1 MGGIPVSDLLIQSHR
16 GPYRVRFIPAS
27 PNSELR
33 LSEWVTNGLSPKE
46 HLIIDS
52 KVAELYAKPLAA
64 ALSGASVLKIEALEQ
79 NKSLERIPSY
89 VMHLLEKG
97 IKRDH
102 TLVAI
107 GGGIIQDIV
116 AFLAS
121 CLLRGVAWRY
131 YPTTLLAQADSCI
144 GSKSSINVA
153 GYKNIV
159 GTFTPPQEVV
169 IALDFLNTLSEADLR
184 SGIGEMIKVHI
195 IAGWKDTRKIA
206 RDYPGLL
213 SDRKQLIA
221 TLQRSLEIKKTKIE
235 LDEFDRK
242 ERLVMNYGHTFGH
255 AIESATQYRIPHGI
269 AVSLGMDIANC
280 VSEAFGLISASAVQ
294 EMRPML
300 KANYRDFEHVPV
312 PEQAFFQALAKDK
325 KNPDAGVSLILLKN
339 PGEVFLMPCAL
350 DDKLRKLCRDYFAEL
365 QTKVAV

>member
-1 MGGIPVSDLLIQSHR
+1 MPDLVIQSHR
-16 GPYRVRFIPAS
+16 GPYQVRFISAS
-27 PNSELR
+27 PTGELS
-33 LSEWVTNGLSPKE
+33 LTELEKGLSPKE
-46 HLIIDS
+46 HLIVDTR
-52 KVAELYAKPLAA
+52 VAELYAKPLARVLA
-64 ALSGASVLKIEALEQ
+64 GASVLKIDAQEQ
-79 NKSLERIPSY
+79 NKSLERIPTY
-89 VMHLLEKG
+89 VTHLLEQG

-121 CLLRGVAWRY
+121 CLLRGVTWRY

-153 GYKNIV
+153 GFKNIV

-169 IALDFLNTLSEADLR
+169 IALDFLNTLREADLR

-195 IAGWKDTRKIA
+195 IAGWEDTRRIA
-206 RDYPGLL
+206 QDYPDLL
-213 SDRKQLIA
+213 SDRQRLIA
-221 TLQRSLEIKKTKIE
+221 TLRRSLEIKKTKIE
-235 LDEFDRK
+235 IDEFDRK

-269 AVSLGMDIANC
+269 AVTFGMDIANR
-280 VSEAFGLISASAVQ
+280 VSQALGLISADAVQ

-300 KANYRDFEHVPV
+300 QANYFGFEQIPV

-325 KNPDAGVSLILLKN
+325 KNPEAGVSLILLRN
-339 PGEVFLMPCAL
+339 PGDVFLTPCAN
-350 DDKLRKLCRDYFAEL
+350 DEKLRSLCREYFGEL
-365 QTKVAV
+365 QAKVAV